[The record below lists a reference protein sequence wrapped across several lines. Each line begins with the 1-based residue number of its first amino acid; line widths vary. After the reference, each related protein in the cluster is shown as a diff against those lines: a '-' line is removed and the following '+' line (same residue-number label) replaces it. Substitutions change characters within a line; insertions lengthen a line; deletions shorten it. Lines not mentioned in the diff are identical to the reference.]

1 MKFQVTSLQ
10 FISDELNTT
19 TVCPACPKVRLYFCP
34 IIMIRSF
41 QTKGYQVVSLFGL
54 CRKRSAGLL
63 LTMSLLIRQ
72 MKRLCI
78 LQLVLQVII
87 IPFAVS

>member
-34 IIMIRSF
+34 ITMIRSF
-41 QTKGYQVVSLFGL
+41 QTKGYQVVSMDTLFGL
-54 CRKRSAGLL
+54 CRKRS
-63 LTMSLLIRQ
+63 
-72 MKRLCI
+72 
-78 LQLVLQVII
+78 V
-87 IPFAVS
+87 